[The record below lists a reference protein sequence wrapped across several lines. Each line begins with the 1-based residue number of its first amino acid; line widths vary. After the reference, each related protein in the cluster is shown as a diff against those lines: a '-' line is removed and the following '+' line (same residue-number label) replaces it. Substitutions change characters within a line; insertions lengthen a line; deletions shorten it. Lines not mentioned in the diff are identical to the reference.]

1 VELQRRLD
9 RKEKVLEPR
18 SQAEIDR
25 EDKEVESLTRDLP
38 EFKQPR
44 FDLHT
49 PRRLDDPDLDQ
60 EDPDL
65 KLSSDSGSIKT
76 YTRKV
81 HSSLDKVA
89 MFPFTVEAYDFK
101 QGDWVKE
108 ILSEQNITNYVGVV
122 IRIMPKANKVMVKWP
137 FGIRQNDPEMLV
149 LLNQEYSQAIAR
161 SSVKV
166 SNLIRVAKKL
176 RDKGY
181 TDMQTFTRLSKA
193 YGDEIPMTWLAGS
206 VEIAYPKKTA
216 SFSANGELVR
226 EMLAFAQ
233 DLNKVY
239 TGLPDKYRKVKWP
252 S

>member
-1 VELQRRLD
+1 M
-9 RKEKVLEPR
+9 EPR
-18 SQAEIDR
+18 SQREIDR
-25 EDKEVESLTRDLP
+25 EDRELEEMNRDLP

-49 PRRLDDPDLDQ
+49 PRRVDDSDLEA

-65 KLSSDSGSIKT
+65 KLSSDSGSIKS

-81 HSSLDKVA
+81 HSSLDRVA

-108 ILSEQNITNYVGVV
+108 VLTEENITNYIGVV
-122 IRIMPKANKVMVKWP
+122 IRILPKANKVVVKWP
-137 FGIRQNDPEMLV
+137 YGIRQADPEMLV
-149 LLNQEYSQAIAR
+149 LLNQEYSEAIAR

-166 SNLIRVAKKL
+166 SNLVRVARKL
-176 RDKGY
+176 RTKGY
-181 TDMQTFTRLSKA
+181 SDMETFTRLSKA
-193 YGDEIPMTWLAGS
+193 YGDQIPMTWLAGS

-216 SFSANGELVR
+216 SFSPNGELVR
-226 EMLAFAQ
+226 EMLAFAL

-239 TGLPDKYRKVKWP
+239 TGLPEKYRRVKWP